1 MKCIEERLEEC
12 MNLRIQIRNLGIE
25 AHHSEELK
33 PLFRIMDLF
42 VRNGTG
48 ASGSLEIDANE
59 FKRIRYHFTA
69 HETKTSYVNIIR
81 GALTN
86 IQVDDFIL

>member
-1 MKCIEERLEEC
+1 MKRIEERLEEC
-12 MNLRIQIRNLGIE
+12 MNLRNLGIE

-42 VRNGTG
+42 VRNGTPVR
-48 ASGSLEIDANE
+48 SGSLFANE

-69 HETKTSYVNIIR
+69 HEKQRHRNTGCFNQYSSR
-81 GALTN
+81 
-86 IQVDDFIL
+86 